1 MGMMPKG
8 VLSVL
13 GTWNLMLA
21 QTWMFDRYGNP
32 CSEFG
37 FPPSCGPTT
46 NRGPVVEMMN
56 KDRKGD
62 IGGDDAEGG
71 VDDVN

>member
-1 MGMMPKG
+1 
-8 VLSVL
+8 
-13 GTWNLMLA
+13 
-21 QTWMFDRYGNP
+21 MFDRYGNP

-46 NRGPVVEMMN
+46 NRGPVVEVY